1 MSRPSRALGPALR
14 LAAVLILAGCAGNG
28 AGDTPTTATPTTVT
42 PTSAPVTFLVVGNVH
57 AGPTCPVERPDQP
70 CADAPVRGTVSA
82 WRDGQSVEST
92 TTDAG
97 GNYSLVL
104 PSGRY
109 ELRVDTGAE
118 LPRCEPVTVEVVDGY
133 LEADISCDTG
143 IR

>member
-1 MSRPSRALGPALR
+1 M
-14 LAAVLILAGCAGNG
+14 LAGCAGNG
-28 AGDTPTTATPTTVT
+28 AGDTPTTVT
-42 PTSAPVTFLVVGNVH
+42 PTSASVTFLVVGNVH

-82 WRDGQSVEST
+82 VSGGQVMESAL
-92 TTDAG
+92 TDAE

-118 LPRCEPVTVEVVDGY
+118 LPRCEPVIVEAVDGY

>member
-1 MSRPSRALGPALR
+1 MIALPGRALGAAGALV
-14 LAAVLILAGCAGNG
+14 AALTLGGCAGNG
-28 AGDTPTTATPTTVT
+28 AGDTPSTVT
-42 PTSAPVTFLVVGNVH
+42 PTSASVTFLVVGNVH

-82 WRDGQSVEST
+82 WRGGQSVEST
-92 TTDAG
+92 TTDAE

-109 ELRVDTGAE
+109 ELRVETGAE
-118 LPRCEPVTVEVVDGY
+118 LPRCEPVNVEAVDGY

>member
-1 MSRPSRALGPALR
+1 MHRAFAALALTGS
-14 LAAVLILAGCAGNG
+14 LAALASCGSGSVVT
-28 AGDTPTTATPTTVT
+28 DTSAVRTTV
-42 PTSAPVTFLVVGNVH
+42 PVTFLVVGTVH

-82 WRDGQSVEST
+82 WRDGRAVVSAS
-92 TTDAG
+92 TDAD

-109 ELRVDTGAE
+109 ELRVDTGAM
-118 LPRCEPVTVEVVDGY
+118 LPRCEPVTVEAVDGDLY
-133 LEADISCDTG
+133 ADISCDTG

>member
-1 MSRPSRALGPALR
+1 MISRPSRALGPALCLGTV
-14 LAAVLILAGCAGNG
+14 LALGGCAGNG
-28 AGDTPTTATPTTVT
+28 AGDTPTTVT
-42 PTSAPVTFLVVGNVH
+42 PTSASVTFLVVGNVH

-70 CADAPVRGTVSA
+70 CADVPVRGTVSA